1 MTDSKKRSLALV
13 ALTPLALA
21 CMAMSAQAATR
32 VNLHQQDVSAINSQY
47 ARASI
52 AVGVSKQASVRHAE
66 MLGLGPDS
74 ALSVISSHTGANGVR
89 NTRYVQ
95 TFRGVPVYGEHVI
108 VSEDASG
115 QVRTLFGSRIE
126 GLDQELP
133 SMAARIGA
141 AQALTTAKRAALGSR
156 LLGLKV
162 QGEKSRQVIFV
173 GDDGRAHLA
182 WEVSF
187 FADAPQGGSPTSPKV
202 IVDAA
207 SGAILKQF
215 DALKNAEIGTGPGGN
230 EKTGQYEYGT
240 DFGFLDVE
248 ENGTDCTMDSEK
260 VTTINLN
267 HAADGST
274 PWTYTCPR
282 NTVEEINGAYSPLN
296 DAHFFGH
303 VVFDMYSDYLDTS
316 PLTNKVTLKVHYST
330 NYENAFWDPA
340 TQTMYFGDGAST
352 FYPLVGLDVLAH
364 EVSHGFTEQNSDLEY
379 SLQPGGINEAFSD
392 MAGEAAEF
400 FFKGSNDFLVGGEI
414 FKAPGEALRYM
425 EDPTLDG
432 ISIGSANDYYDGL
445 NVHYSSGV
453 YNKAFYLLAN
463 SDGWDT
469 YKAFMAFAVANRD
482 YWSPS
487 TNFYDG
493 ACGVE
498 TAAEDL
504 GYSKA
509 DVTAAFAGVDVECG
523 GGPPP
528 DPDPVALENGV
539 AVTDMEIGTNHALR
553 YTLDVPAGASNLVFT
568 ISGGTGDADLYV
580 KFGEEATDTVY
591 DCRPY
596 KAGNEE
602 VCEFPT
608 PSEGTYYVR
617 VKAYQSYSGVT
628 LVGEYEGDGGGD
640 PGDPGDDDVQTYDND
655 TDYVINDYGS
665 VRSPIEVSG
674 RTGSGL
680 AETQVGVDISHTY
693 IGDLKVDLIAPD
705 GSVYVLHNRT
715 GGSTDNIDMTY
726 TVDLSGESLN
736 GEWNLR
742 VKDNGKGD
750 TGTLNGWSVRF

>member
-1 MTDSKKRSLALV
+1 MIHSKKRSLQLV
-13 ALTPLALA
+13 AMTPLALA
-21 CMAMSAQAATR
+21 CMAMSAHAANR
-32 VNLHQQDVSAINSQY
+32 VNLHQQDVSSINSRY
-47 ARASI
+47 ANASVAI
-52 AVGVSKQASVRHAE
+52 GVSKQASVRHAE

-74 ALSVISSHTGANGVR
+74 TLSVLRTNTTRDGAR
-89 NTRYVQ
+89 NTRYQ
-95 TFRGVPVYGEHVI
+95 QQFRGVPVYGEHVV
-108 VSEDASG
+108 VSEDANG
-115 QVRTLFGSRIE
+115 QVRALFGRKIE
-126 GLDQELP
+126 GLSAELP
-133 SMAARIGA
+133 AVAPRVSST
-141 AQALTTAKRAALGSR
+141 QALASAKRAALGSR
-156 LLGLKV
+156 LLGMRV

-173 GDDGRAHLA
+173 GDDGRAHMA

-187 FADAPQGGSPTSPKV
+187 FADSARGGSPTSPLV

-248 ENGTDCTMDSEK
+248 ENGADCTMNSEK
-260 VTTINLN
+260 VTTINLD
-267 HAADGST
+267 HGTSGST

-282 NTVEEINGAYSPLN
+282 NTVEAVNGAFAPLN
-296 DAHFFGH
+296 DAHYFGH
-303 VVFDMYSDYLDTS
+303 VVFDMYSDYLQTS
-316 PLTNKVTLKVHYST
+316 PLTGKVTLKVHYST
-330 NYENAFWDPA
+330 NYENAFWEPA

-352 FYPLVGLDVLAH
+352 FYPLVSLDVLAH
-364 EVSHGFTEQNSDLEY
+364 EVSHGFTEQNSNLEY

-400 FFKGSNDFLVGGEI
+400 FFKGENDFLIGGEI

-463 SDGWDT
+463 TAGWDT
-469 YKAFMAFAVANRD
+469 YKAFMVFASANRD
-482 YWSPS
+482 YWTPS

-504 GYSKA
+504 GYTKA

-528 DPDPVALENGV
+528 PPDPVALENGV
-539 AVTDMEIGTNHALR
+539 PVTGLESPSGQALR
-553 YTLDVPAGASNLVFT
+553 YWLDVPAGASNLVFT

-596 KAGNEE
+596 KSGNSE

-608 PSEGTYYVR
+608 PQEGTYYVR
-617 VKAYQSYSGVT
+617 VKAYQAYSGVT
-628 LVGEYEGDGGGD
+628 LVGEYEGDGGG
-640 PGDPGDDDVQTYDND
+640 PGGPGDDEVQTYTNGDD
-655 TDYVINDYGS
+655 FAIEDRQVL
-665 VRSPIEVSG
+665 RSPIDVADRS
-674 RTGSGL
+674 GSGL
-680 AETQVGVDISHTY
+680 AETEVAVDITHTY
-693 IGDLKVDLIAPD
+693 IGDLRVDLIAPD
-705 GSVYVLHNRT
+705 GTAYKLHNRT
-715 GGSTDNIDMTY
+715 GGSSNNIDKTY

-736 GEWNLR
+736 GQWNLR
-742 VKDNGKGD
+742 VKDNGRGD
-750 TGTLNGWSVRF
+750 TGTLNSWSVTF